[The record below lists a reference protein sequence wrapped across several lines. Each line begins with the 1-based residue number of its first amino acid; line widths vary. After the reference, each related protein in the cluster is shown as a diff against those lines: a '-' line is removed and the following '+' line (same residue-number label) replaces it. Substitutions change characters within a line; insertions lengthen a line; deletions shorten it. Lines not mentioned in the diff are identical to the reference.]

1 MHTACRPGFLL
12 AFPSVSTRHYGQT
25 AMIEDASK
33 LGVDVFDSLFVEDDN
48 MEFVEAA
55 DLAQLDE
62 SERQRVSNAVAPFEE
77 SRRSAK
83 LRGDLRL
90 YG

>member
-1 MHTACRPGFLL
+1 MVF
-12 AFPSVSTRHYGQT
+12 STRKHQPS
-25 AMIEDASK
+25 ASSDASQ
-33 LGVDVFDSLFVEDDN
+33 LGIGVFDGLFVEDKH
-48 MEFVEAA
+48 MEFVEAP

-62 SERQRVSNAVAPFEE
+62 SERQRVSKAVAPFEE

>member
-1 MHTACRPGFLL
+1 MT
-12 AFPSVSTRHYGQT
+12 
-25 AMIEDASK
+25 EDTSQ
-33 LGVDVFDSLFVEDDN
+33 LGVEVFDGLFVEDSH
-48 MEFVEAA
+48 MEFVEAPS
-55 DLAQLDE
+55 LAQLDE
-62 SERQRVSNAVAPFEE
+62 SERKRVSTAVAPFEE

>member
-1 MHTACRPGFLL
+1 M
-12 AFPSVSTRHYGQT
+12 V
-25 AMIEDASK
+25 EDASHQ
-33 LGVDVFDSLFVEDDN
+33 GVDVFDGLFVEDDSV
-48 MEFVEAA
+48 EFVEAP

-62 SERQRVSNAVAPFEE
+62 SERQRVSAAVAPFEE